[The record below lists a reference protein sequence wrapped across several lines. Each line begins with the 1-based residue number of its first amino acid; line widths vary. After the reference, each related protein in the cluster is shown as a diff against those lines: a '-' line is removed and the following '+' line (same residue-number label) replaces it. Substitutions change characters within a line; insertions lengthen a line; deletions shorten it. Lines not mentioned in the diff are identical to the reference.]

1 MHIEHVTLGHDGRIV
16 IPIAA
21 RRDLGLKP
29 GETLIVKSDGTSLLV
44 RSYDTVVQETQDYFR
59 QFATGGESVVDALIA
74 DRRIEAARE
83 DAEVNEVV
91 TRTGR
96 D

>member
-1 MHIEHVTLGHDGRIV
+1 MQIEHVTLGHDGRIV

-29 GETLIVKSDGTSLLV
+29 GETLIVESDGTSLPV

-59 QFATGGESVVDALIA
+59 QFAGGASIVDELIA
-74 DRRIEAARE
+74 DRRLEAARE
-83 DAEVNEVV
+83 DAEANEAV